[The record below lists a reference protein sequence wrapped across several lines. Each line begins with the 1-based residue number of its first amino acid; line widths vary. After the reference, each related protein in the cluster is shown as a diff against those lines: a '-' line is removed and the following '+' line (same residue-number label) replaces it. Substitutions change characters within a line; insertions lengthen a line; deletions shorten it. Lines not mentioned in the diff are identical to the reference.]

1 MAWKLVVVE
10 VRLVVIL
17 VLCSLNFTTA
27 ADRIFASTP
36 AFPHW
41 VTLKSE
47 QQSKSV
53 QDPTKLQKMDW

>member
-1 MAWKLVVVE
+1 MAWKLVIVE
-10 VRLVVIL
+10 VWLLL
-17 VLCSLNFTTA
+17 VLCSLDFTNA

-53 QDPTKLQKMDW
+53 QDPTELQKMDW